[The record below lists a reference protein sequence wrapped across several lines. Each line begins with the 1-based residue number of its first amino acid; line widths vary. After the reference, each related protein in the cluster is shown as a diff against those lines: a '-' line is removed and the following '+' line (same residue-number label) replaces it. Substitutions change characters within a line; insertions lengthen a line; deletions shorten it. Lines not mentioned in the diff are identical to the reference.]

1 MPTRPYVP
9 RKLYQTNKSGHVG
22 IYWQADINA
31 YCVQRLVNGK
41 RKTIGYRSSIE
52 AAIALYNE
60 PIQQQD
66 SPGIIYTTATP
77 PDFTAGFRQTLEWL
91 LANNKHEEATLV
103 QAALDRIQA
112 LKAAGANVK

>member
-22 IYWQADINA
+22 IYWRADINA

-66 SPGIIYTTATP
+66 SPGHHLYNGHTARLHCRFP
-77 PDFTAGFRQTLEWL
+77 SNSRMAARERQ
-91 LANNKHEEATLV
+91 A
-103 QAALDRIQA
+103 
-112 LKAAGANVK
+112 